1 MSEVRAAFARGYR
14 KNISKSKKIDQTKKS
29 EQNCVGGH

>member
-1 MSEVRAAFARGYR
+1 MPEVRAAFARGY
-14 KNISKSKKIDQTKKS
+14 KKKIRVEIDQTKKS